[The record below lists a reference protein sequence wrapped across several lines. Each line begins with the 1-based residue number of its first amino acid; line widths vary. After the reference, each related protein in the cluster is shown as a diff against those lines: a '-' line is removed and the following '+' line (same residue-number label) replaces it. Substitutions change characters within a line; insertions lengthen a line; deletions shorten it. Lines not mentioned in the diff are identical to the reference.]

1 MMGVN
6 LRSVDLNLLVALDA
20 LLTERHVTRA
30 AGRIGLSQPAMS
42 NALTRLRDVFHDEL
56 LIRTANGMSP
66 TPYALALEEPLRQAL
81 RHIERIFDTDAD
93 FVPTRASNR
102 FVARMSDLLG
112 YLLLPRLM
120 ADMTTEAPGVSLD
133 IVHLA
138 PARTV
143 DALDRDEIHVA
154 VSMGLEHSRSI
165 RSEMLVTDRMIC
177 VMRVGHPLADQALTL
192 EAFLSS
198 GHLKVSMSPT
208 DTRFVDAKL
217 AELRRHRRVAVNVH
231 PLVGGAPCPA
241 VDRSHNGDARPSCRG
256 DSRHVPG
263 GARSPLCIRA
273 VRVASLLASPLRR
286 QPFGGMAPGKDPP
299 GCTVPEVTFT
309 WGTWGGPPATP
320 SA

>member
-1 MMGVN
+1 
-6 LRSVDLNLLVALDA
+6 
-20 LLTERHVTRA
+20 
-30 AGRIGLSQPAMS
+30 
-42 NALTRLRDVFHDEL
+42 
-56 LIRTANGMSP
+56 MSP

-217 AELRRHRRVAVNVH
+217 AELRRHRRVAVNVPH
-231 PLVGGAPCPA
+231 WLVVPHVLQSTDLIMVMPGRLAEAIRGTSLVAREVPFASEPFEWRLYWHRRY
-241 VDRSHNGDARPSCRG
+241 DGSRSVEWLRAK
-256 DSRHVPG
+256 
-263 GARSPLCIRA
+263 IRRA
-273 VRVASLLASPLRR
+273 ALFL
-286 QPFGGMAPGKDPP
+286 K
-299 GCTVPEVTFT
+299 
-309 WGTWGGPPATP
+309 
-320 SA
+320 